1 MEIIS
6 FKVSQYRSISG
17 EITTEGLNGL
27 TIVGKNNS
35 GKTNLLQAIRVFFE
49 GKFNNDIYDYSSDI
63 PDGKKSGQTSFAVK
77 FAFSELELNDISE
90 HLSEQ
95 EEDDDDEDED
105 DSDVLIPNDIE
116 NGDRELESRVFGE
129 QVEVYGSN
137 TSSKRRR
144 ILSLRDRYLQLF
156 NMIEDSRLPSP
167 QSDVT
172 VHLTIT
178 NKNNFYYSVF
188 KGYKRK
194 SDVTSSQ
201 YTSKERVF
209 IEKLLSQFNC
219 VYIPSSKSINEI
231 YTSLLEPYIRKEV
244 STAIAPSIELIHNK
258 LAEIST
264 EITQELERSGVT
276 DCQLFIKPPKDM
288 DSLFGN
294 FSLRMKDSVENT
306 LSSKGTGIQCLSL
319 FSSFKS
325 ISKKEYDNGKNTIWM
340 IEEPES
346 FLHPSLST
354 ACSKILE
361 SLQKNAYVV
370 TTTHSLAFVSADV
383 SKIIELYKEN
393 GTTKDKKHTKK
404 FDAVTSI
411 RENLGVKFSDFF
423 NISGPALFVEGAT
436 DKLYISQILKLTSND
451 DEYKERWPYLRMAQI
466 DEFGGVSALGG
477 FLKGCYKYL
486 SNQTQVVVIF
496 DGDEAGIKERKALQ
510 GYFGGQGIRFESN
523 RDYVS
528 IRNGHAIEGLF
539 PDSFLISLMQEHPSW
554 FVGNGL
560 SLDAA
565 GTVESFSLQDLKKT
579 NALNYLLEKCK
590 ITPIN
595 EWIERWQI
603 AFDAIEQALK
613 MKLADITRATVSRTG
628 NRVEEGVSG

>member
-1 MEIIS
+1 MEIVS

-27 TIVGKNNS
+27 TVVGKNNS

-49 GKFNNDIYDYSSDI
+49 GKFNNDIYDYQSDI
-63 PDGKKSGQTSFAVK
+63 PDGMKSGQTSFAVK
-77 FAFSELELNDISE
+77 FSFNDFELNDVSE
-90 HLSEQ
+90 HILEQ
-95 EEDDDDEDED
+95 EDNDYDDDDD
-105 DSDVLIPNDIE
+105 DLIPAETEVVIDGNE
-116 NGDRELESRVFGE
+116 FQVVNE
-129 QVEVYGSN
+129 QIGVSEASIS
-137 TSSKRRR
+137 TRRR
-144 ILSLRDRYLQLF
+144 GLLSLRDRYLQLYR
-156 NMIEDSRLPSP
+156 MIEDSRLSSP

-194 SDVTSSQ
+194 NDVTSSQ
-201 YTSKERVF
+201 YTSKERIF
-209 IEKLLSQFNC
+209 IEKLLSLFNC
-219 VYIPSSKSINEI
+219 VYIPSSKSINDI

-244 STAIAPSIELIHNK
+244 SNAIAPSIQLIHDK
-258 LAEIST
+258 LAEISS
-264 EITQELERSGVT
+264 EITQELEESGVS
-276 DCQLFIKPPKDM
+276 DCQLFIKPPKEIDY
-288 DSLFGN
+288 LFGN
-294 FSLRMKDSVENT
+294 FSLLMKDSVENT

-346 FLHPSLST
+346 FLHPSLSI

-370 TTTHSLAFVSADV
+370 TTTHSLAFVSNDV
-383 SKIIELYKEN
+383 TKIIELYKEN
-393 GTTKDKKHTKK
+393 GITKDKKHTKK

-411 RENLGVKFSDFF
+411 RDNLGVKFSDFF
-423 NISGPALFVEGAT
+423 NISGPALFVEGIT
-436 DKLYISQILKLTSND
+436 DKNYISQILKITSNY
-451 DEYKERWPYLRMAQI
+451 DEYKERWPHLRNSQI

-486 SNQTQVVVIF
+486 SNQTQVIAIF

-510 GYFGGQGIRFESN
+510 GYFGNMGIRFESN

-528 IRNGHAIEGLF
+528 IRSGYAIEGLF
-539 PDSFLISLMQEHPSW
+539 PDAFIKSLMQEHSSW
-554 FVGNGL
+554 FVGHGL
-560 SLDAA
+560 SVDAA
-565 GTVESFSLQDLKKT
+565 GTVEPFILQDLKKT
-579 NALNYLLEKCK
+579 NAMNYLLELCK
-590 ITPIN
+590 NAPIN
-595 EWIERWQI
+595 EWVGRWQT
-603 AFDAIEQALK
+603 AFDAIEEALS
-613 MKLADITRATVSRTG
+613 MKLSDMMQSSVSSVEQ
-628 NRVEEGVSG
+628 RVEEISTT